1 VKVWL
6 LFLVI
11 GAGTFLLRF
20 SVIALWGRFGTVP
33 DGVERGLRFIP
44 PAVLSA
50 LVLPAVATS
59 SGHLEIGPRT
69 AAGLVAVLVAW
80 KTRNVFLTIVA
91 GMAALWIIQALLA

>member
-1 VKVWL
+1 MVWL

-20 SVIALWGRFGTVP
+20 SVIALWGRLGTVP

-59 SGHLEIGPRT
+59 NGHFEVGPRT
-69 AAGLVAVLVAW
+69 VASLVAVLVAW
-80 KTRNVFLTIVA
+80 KTRSVFFTIVA
-91 GMAALWIIQALLA
+91 GMAALWVIQALQ

>member
-1 VKVWL
+1 MRVWL

-11 GAGTFLLRF
+11 AMGTFLLRL
-20 SVIALWGRFGTVP
+20 SVIALWGKIGTVP
-33 DGVERGLRFIP
+33 DSIERGLRFIP

-50 LVLPAVATS
+50 LVLPAVSTS
-59 SGHLEIGPRT
+59 DGYFEIGPRM

-91 GMAALWIIQALLA
+91 GMAALWIIQAL

>member
-11 GAGTFLLRF
+11 AAGTFLLRF
-20 SVIALWGRFGTVP
+20 SVIALWGKLGTAP
-33 DGVERGLRFIP
+33 DSIERGLRFIP

-59 SGHLEIGPRT
+59 NGHVDIGPRT
-69 AAGLVAVLVAW
+69 AAGVVAALVAW
-80 KTRNVFLTIVA
+80 KTRSVFFTIVA
-91 GMAALWIIQALLA
+91 GMGALWILQAL

>member
-1 VKVWL
+1 MRVWL

-11 GAGTFLLRF
+11 GVGTFLLRF

-50 LVLPAVATS
+50 LVFPAIAAVG
-59 SGHLEIGPRT
+59 GHIELGPRT
-69 AAGLVAVLVAW
+69 VAGAIAAVVAW
-80 KTRNVFLTIVA
+80 KTKNVFFTIVA
-91 GMAALWIIQALLA
+91 GMAALWIIQAL